1 MPNERVGEAM
11 NDGFDATGQILLITG
26 LGGSLGA
33 VITETGLQDILGG
46 FFSAE
51 ARRFC

>member
-1 MPNERVGEAM
+1 M